1 MTNEQQLEEVTVTAQ
16 KRTESIQDVPVA
28 VSAYTADNLRFS
40 N

>member
-1 MTNEQQLEEVTVTAQ
+1 MTNQQQLEEVTVTAQ

-28 VSAYTADNLRFS
+28 VSAFSADNLLCS